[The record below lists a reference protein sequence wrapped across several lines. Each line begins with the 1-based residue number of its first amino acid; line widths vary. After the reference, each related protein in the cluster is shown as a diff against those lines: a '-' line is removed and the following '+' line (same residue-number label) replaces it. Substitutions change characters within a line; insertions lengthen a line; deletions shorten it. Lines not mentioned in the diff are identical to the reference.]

1 MSEEMSFNLE
11 PDPELGMA
19 IREALASHHD
29 GAFMTRFRA
38 RFNQRSGS
46 WDEELAHWFWRGLAA
61 ATAATVLAGFGLS
74 KASAPAP
81 DDATAETSIAAQLLE
96 GSAPGA
102 DILFV
107 AMQDGR

>member
-1 MSEEMSFNLE
+1 MSEEMSGNLQ
-11 PDPELGMA
+11 PDPELGLA
-19 IREALASHHD
+19 IRAALASHHD
-29 GAFMTRFRA
+29 GAFMTRFRS
-38 RFNQRSGS
+38 RFNQRAGS

-74 KASAPAP
+74 RASASPS
-81 DDATAETSIAAQLLE
+81 DDVATETSVAAQLLD